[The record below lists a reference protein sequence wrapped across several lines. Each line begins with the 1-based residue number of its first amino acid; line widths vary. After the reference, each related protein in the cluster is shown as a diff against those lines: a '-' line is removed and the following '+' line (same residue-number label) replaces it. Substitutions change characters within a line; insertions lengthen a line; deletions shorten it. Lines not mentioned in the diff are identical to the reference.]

1 VAQRRSNKY
10 LGVAISE
17 QGILVAEVANAG
29 GRREV
34 RRYAEFPFT
43 EGQSAAQLAA
53 AGKAFG
59 TFLKQQGFHAR
70 EAVIGLPARWV
81 VIKPKDLPPAD
92 PETASTL
99 LRVQAEGEFSAD
111 LKEMVYDYAG
121 ESHPKQPRQVL
132 LMAVPRE
139 RLDQI
144 HQFAE
149 AARITVAGVTP
160 SVAALGAAS
169 KSLAAPE
176 GIVVYLGGKSAELAV
191 QTGHGL
197 QRIRHFATA
206 GAVAPAIGGAGG
218 GTAVAV
224 GPGGTGAP
232 ELVAELRRTFAG
244 LPQNGTP
251 PADRKLVLW
260 DGTGL
265 DEAQRAAIGSRLG
278 MAVNAQNLTAMGVG
292 GQQLTAEASR
302 FAPAVALATA
312 MYLPEGLP
320 VNFDDSRLKPPV
332 ESSTRQ
338 KVTWGL
344 AVAAVLALAIGAL
357 AYTTQAEAAKNEEMK
372 AKLAKLG
379 PDLQTANTL
388 LAHAA
393 SANKWYGGE
402 TPYLNCFVAVS
413 NAFPQSNN
421 CYATN
426 LDLQPLT
433 SPLKADRPVA
443 GAVPTTQSSGVLKG
457 QLTGKAN
464 NQDLPKTIAS
474 NLFQSGKFKDV
485 KINNIVAV
493 NNGSSAGGGRGGGGG
508 GRGAAGEYSFVIEFT
523 FTGNTASTP
532 GAAAPASP
540 TNTAGARGGTTL
552 EKPNGAK

>member
-1 VAQRRSNKY
+1 MAQRRSNKY
-10 LGVAISE
+10 LGVAIGE

-43 EGQSAAQLAA
+43 EGLSAAQLAA

-59 TFLKQQGFHAR
+59 AFLKHQGFHAR
-70 EAVIGLPARWV
+70 EAIIGLPARWV
-81 VIKPKDLPPAD
+81 VIKAKDLPPAD
-92 PETASTL
+92 PETAATL

-132 LMAVPRE
+132 LMAVPKE

-169 KSLAAPE
+169 KALAAPE

-206 GAVAPAIGGAGG
+206 GAVAPAIGTSAG
-218 GTAVAV
+218 GTAVAI
-224 GPGGTGAP
+224 GPGGSGAP

-251 PADRKLVLW
+251 PADRKLILW

-278 MAVNAQNLTAMGVG
+278 MPVNAQNLTAMGVG

-312 MYLPEGLP
+312 LYLPEGLP
-320 VNFDDSRLKPPV
+320 VNFDDSRLRPPV
-332 ESSTRQ
+332 ESTTRQ

-344 AVAAVLALAIGAL
+344 AVVAVLGLAIGAL
-357 AYTTQAEAAKNEEMK
+357 AYTTQAEAAKNDDVR
-372 AKLAKLG
+372 AKIKKLD
-379 PDLQTANTL
+379 PDLQVANTL
-388 LAHAA
+388 LNNELTA
-393 SANKWYGGE
+393 KRWYGGQ

-421 CYATN
+421 CYATA

-433 SPLKADRPVA
+433 SPLKAERTVA
-443 GAVPTTQSSGVLKG
+443 GAAPTTRSSGVLKG
-457 QLTGKAN
+457 SLTGKAN
-464 NQDLPKTIAS
+464 DQDLPKSIAS
-474 NLFQSGKFKDV
+474 NLFKSGKFTDV

-493 NNGSSAGGGRGGGGG
+493 NGNQGASSGGRGGGAGGG
-508 GRGAAGEYSFVIEFT
+508 GRNQQASEYSFVIDFV
-523 FTGNTASTP
+523 FTGPGGTNANNTSAATRP
-532 GAAAPASP
+532 GAA
-540 TNTAGARGGTTL
+540 L
-552 EKPNGAK
+552 EKPNGTK